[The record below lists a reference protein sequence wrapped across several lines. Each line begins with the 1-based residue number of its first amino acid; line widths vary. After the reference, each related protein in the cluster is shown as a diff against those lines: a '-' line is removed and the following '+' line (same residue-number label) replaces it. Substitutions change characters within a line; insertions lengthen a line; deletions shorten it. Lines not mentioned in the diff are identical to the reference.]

1 LLKAK
6 HLYVNARDAQEAL
19 LGKLVPTWKQGDV
32 LVVERPSAE
41 KNRLVAWIMGPLV
54 HGGSY
59 YKVPVLVRS
68 VSGAFAAN
76 DGITLHHFPNVEGA
90 EKAEAVAP
98 LPAAPPRTTPP
109 PLPASI
115 AAPRAAVPLAPMA
128 EHAETVPHLSE
139 SDAMT
144 RIHALEEAVSQFTA
158 VFEKLAGEID
168 RLSEDLHQ
176 VQSVIARLAIEAARE
191 DA

>member
-76 DGITLHHFPNVEGA
+76 DGITLHHFPNVEGT
-90 EKAEAVAP
+90 EATTVVP
-98 LPAAPPRTTPP
+98 LPVAQTRTTSP
-109 PLPASI
+109 PLPASVI
-115 AAPRAAVPLAPMA
+115 TPPSPAPLAPVA
-128 EHAETVPHLSE
+128 EQAETVQRLAE